1 MTTTAPQF
9 FSAFCHSDVIPCEVV
24 RVVSAKT
31 VDVRSMRSEMAE
43 WTPDFEVGGFAAHCN
58 NQHEQKWT
66 ITSDP
71 AGEVVRLRLNKF
83 GKWCDA
89 DGRTYKAVSEPQRF
103 HDYNR

>member
-1 MTTTAPQF
+1 MTTAPQF

-43 WTPDFEVGGFAAHCN
+43 WTPDFEVGGFSAHCH

-83 GKWCDA
+83 GKCKVGGLDR
-89 DGRTYKAVSEPQRF
+89 GRMSQLIEWLLAK
-103 HDYNR
+103 